1 MATRKSSS
9 TADDELAAAIQAAA
23 AAGERFVE
31 AKSELE
37 HRLADIDSALLELV
51 QRVYDSTPSEYQ
63 RTFRVRENGG
73 GDDDLPL
80 PDFIRLLLERPR
92 GTSASFTIEVIE
104 NLYDTS
110 SDGDGDGDDE
120 ENDDDLGF

>member
-1 MATRKSSS
+1 MATRKTSS

-63 RTFRVRENGG
+63 RTFRVSENGAE
-73 GDDDLPL
+73 DDLPL
-80 PDFIRLLLERPR
+80 PDFIRFLVERPR
-92 GTSASFTIEVIE
+92 GTSASFTIEVTE

-110 SDGDGDGDDE
+110 GDGDGDDE
-120 ENDDDLGF
+120 ETDDDLGF